1 MAFASPLVLW
11 ALVLLP
17 GLWWLLRLTPPA
29 PKRVTF
35 PALRLL
41 LGLSATEETPAR
53 TPWWLLVLRLAL
65 CALLIIGLARPLL
78 HPDAA
83 PAAGGGPLLLLVD
96 TGWAAGRDWPER
108 QQALDRLVT
117 QAERQDR
124 PVLLL
129 TTATSAGGEAPQVQG
144 PLSATAARRLVQAL
158 APQPWPSDRAAALA
172 ALDTAQRTGPL
183 AGITVDSYWLADG
196 LNDGSVGALA
206 NRLRSLGRVT
216 VMTAGADHGP
226 LLLRAPNNGAGA
238 LMVPVERAEGSQPQ
252 PIAVEALGEDGR
264 ALGRVEGIFTP
275 GQRQL
280 ALPLTLPGEL
290 RNAAVRLHL
299 EDRTGVGATL
309 LLDDRWRRRPVG
321 LASAGPGGDSQ
332 PLLSS
337 LYYLDR
343 ALAPY
348 AEVRRGVVPALL
360 EGGVSVLV
368 LPDMGTLAQGDTS
381 RIARWIDQGGV
392 LVRFGGPRLAH
403 ETPPMGEETLLP
415 VRLRGGDRSLGGALS
430 WTTPAHLAPF
440 DDKSP
445 FAGLDVPAD
454 VTVSRQVLA
463 EPAPDLG
470 DKVWA
475 RLEDGTPLVTGERR
489 GKGWLVLLHT
499 SADPTWSN
507 LALSGLYVDMLRRLV
522 SLSDGLPGG
531 IGGNAGGALPPLLV
545 LDGQGRLVAPSALA
559 QPLEPQGAGG
569 QDGASATEIGPLH
582 PPGYYGVGDRR
593 RALNLGASVAPLVPM
608 EPLAGVAYQGFGGT
622 RETDLRPWFLGLAA
636 ILWVVDLFLSLVARG
651 LLPSPARWPIRW
663 PGPWRRG
670 PATIALVLVALLTAP
685 HTRAASSDEEI
696 VRATTANWLAY
707 VETGDRAADATTKA
721 GLLGL
726 GEQLN
731 RRTAVD
737 VAGAMGVNLDKDDL
751 ALFPLLY
758 WVVTPGQ
765 GALSDAVVAKLNQY
779 LHGGGMILFDTR
791 DQGSPDA
798 GIQARLRELT
808 RGLDVPPLA
817 PVGPDHVLGRTFF
830 LMQDFPGRQ
839 AGGQLWAEATE
850 GRLNDGVSP
859 VLVGGNDWAGAW
871 AVDGQGRPLNAVV
884 PGGERQRE
892 MAYRFGINLMMYALT
907 GNYKAD
913 QVHVPAILERL
924 GQ

>member
-11 ALVLLP
+11 ALILLP

-41 LGLSATEETPAR
+41 LGLTAKEETPAR

-65 CALLIIGLARPLL
+65 GALLIVGLARPLL

-83 PAAGGGPLLLLVD
+83 PAPGSAPMLLVVD

-129 TTATSAGGEAPQVQG
+129 PTAAGADGQAPQVQG
-144 PLSATAARRLVQAL
+144 PMSATAARRLVQAL

-172 ALDTAQRTGPL
+172 ALDTAQKTGPL
-183 AGITVDSYWLADG
+183 AGLAADSYWLADG
-196 LNDGSVGALA
+196 LNDGSVAAMAG
-206 NRLRSLGRVT
+206 RLRALGRVT
-216 VMTAGADHGP
+216 VLTAGADHSP
-226 LLLRAPNNGAGA
+226 LLLRAPNSDARTDGGA
-238 LMVPVERAEGSQPQ
+238 LMVPVERAEGAQAQ

-264 ALGRVEGIFTP
+264 ALGRSEGVFAP
-275 GQRQL
+275 GERQL
-280 ALPLTLPGEL
+280 TLPLTLPGEL

-299 EDRTGVGATL
+299 EERTGVGASL

-321 LASAGPGGDSQ
+321 LATAGPGGDSQ

-348 AEVRRGVVPALL
+348 AEVRRGTIRALL

-368 LPDMGTLAQGDTS
+368 LPDTGALSDSDTDRVS
-381 RIARWIDQGGV
+381 RWIDQGGV
-392 LVRFGGPRLAH
+392 LVRFGGTRLAH
-403 ETPPMGEETLLP
+403 EQEPIGAETLLP

-430 WTTPAHLAPF
+430 WTTPAHLSPF

-445 FAGLDVPAD
+445 FAGLEVPPD

-463 EPAPDLG
+463 EPGPDLG

-489 GKGWLVLLHT
+489 GKGWLVLVHT
-499 SADPTWSN
+499 SADPAWSN

-522 SLSDGLPGG
+522 ALSDGLPGG
-531 IGGNAGGALPPLLV
+531 IGGNAGGALPPLML

-559 QPLEPQGAGG
+559 QPLEPEGK
-569 QDGASATEIGPLH
+569 DGMEVQVGPLH

-593 RALNLGASVAPLVPM
+593 RALNLAGAVAPLVPM
-608 EPLAGVAYQGFGGT
+608 PTLAGVTYQGFGGM
-622 RETDLRPWFLGLAA
+622 RETDLRPWFLGVAA
-636 ILWVVDLFLSLVARG
+636 ALWVADLFLSLFVRG
-651 LLPSPARWPIRW
+651 LLPTSLRPSPGRN
-663 PGPWRRG
+663 WRRG
-670 PATIALVLVALLTAP
+670 ATAAALALATVLAAP
-685 HTRAASSDEEI
+685 RGHAATPDSEI
-696 VRATTANWLAY
+696 VKATTANWLAY
-707 VETGDRAADATTKA
+707 VETGDRTADATTKA

-731 RRTAVD
+731 RRTAVE
-737 VAGAMGVNLDKDDL
+737 VAGAMSVNVEKDDL

-765 GALSDAVVAKLNQY
+765 PSLSDAAVAKLNQY
-779 LHGGGMILFDTR
+779 LHAGGMILFDTR
-791 DQGSPDA
+791 DQGAPDSA
-798 GIQARLRELT
+798 VQARLRDLT
-808 RGLDVPPLA
+808 HGLDVPPLA
-817 PVGPDHVLGRTFF
+817 PVGPDHVLSRTFF

-839 AGGQLWAEATE
+839 AGGQVWAEASE
-850 GRLNDGVSP
+850 GRVNDGVSP

-871 AVDGQGRPLNAVV
+871 AIDGQGRPLNAVV

-892 MAYRFGINLMMYALT
+892 MAYRFGINLVMYALT